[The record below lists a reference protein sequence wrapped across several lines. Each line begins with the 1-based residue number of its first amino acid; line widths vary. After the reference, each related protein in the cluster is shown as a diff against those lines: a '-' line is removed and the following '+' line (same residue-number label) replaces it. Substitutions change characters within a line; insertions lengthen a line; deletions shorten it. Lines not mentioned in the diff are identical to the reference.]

1 MGKARASK
9 KRQDR
14 GSRDASAPNARPYLI
29 GGAAVVSLAVLYFL
43 SSGSSNSAD
52 TIKSSPIKRKSD
64 VGAAA
69 SDKPSVTK
77 KGKPRKVGPYTI
89 IQEFDHDRC
98 VITCLQLFLFFS
110 PSSLFFSDFISLH
123 TVSSE
128 AFTQGLL
135 VHDGILYESTGLY
148 GKSTLREFIN

>member
-1 MGKARASK
+1 MGKARTSK

-29 GGAAVVSLAVLYFL
+29 GGAAVVSLAALYFL

-98 VITCLQLFLFFS
+98 VKTCLQLIFIFLLFPFFLTS
-110 PSSLFFSDFISLH
+110 FSSCGVQRGFHARSARPRRYI
-123 TVSSE
+123 V
-128 AFTQGLL
+128 
-135 VHDGILYESTGLY
+135 
-148 GKSTLREFIN
+148 REHWSVR

>member
-1 MGKARASK
+1 MGKARTSK

-29 GGAAVVSLAVLYFL
+29 GGAAVVSLAALYFL
-43 SSGSSNSAD
+43 SSGSSNSVD

-98 VITCLQLFLFFS
+98 VKTCLQLFFFPLFPLPLFF
-110 PSSLFFSDFISLH
+110 
-123 TVSSE
+123 
-128 AFTQGLL
+128 
-135 VHDGILYESTGLY
+135 
-148 GKSTLREFIN
+148 